1 MNQIDLMV
9 AACILF
15 GGWLGSLQGVTKN
28 FISLAAT
35 TLGIGAACLYGGR
48 LANPLESR
56 LAQVAGRFVI
66 EPAWAAT
73 ASTSSGWQQ
82 SAQLWLN
89 DLLWPERLK
98 AFVAQLWS
106 QLPSQAVFTDWV
118 DIVRQAFLRGLGN
131 VCAML
136 TIVLLVRL
144 LVAAVANISLKPGLG
159 DGQRSPWLGFLAGSL
174 QSTLMIFLVL
184 ALLVPFLALMDQT
197 ALPQALH
204 SSASFSIVLRLLQS
218 FMPI

>member
-35 TLGIGAACLYGGR
+35 TLGIGAACLSGGL

-118 DIVRQAFLRGLGN
+118 DIVRQAFLRGL
-131 VCAML
+131 ATSAAL
-136 TIVLLVRL
+136 TIVLWC
-144 LVAAVANISLKPGLG
+144 GC
-159 DGQRSPWLGFLAGSL
+159 W
-174 QSTLMIFLVL
+174 
-184 ALLVPFLALMDQT
+184 
-197 ALPQALH
+197 
-204 SSASFSIVLRLLQS
+204 
-218 FMPI
+218 